1 MYNDKEAGQYNEDVE
16 KQRMLNALKNEG
28 FRLDDNIARL
38 AWRIAIDYAPN
49 HQAETDLFKEISNL
63 VRKERNR
70 N

>member
-1 MYNDKEAGQYNEDVE
+1 MK
-16 KQRMLNALKNEG
+16 MNALKNEG